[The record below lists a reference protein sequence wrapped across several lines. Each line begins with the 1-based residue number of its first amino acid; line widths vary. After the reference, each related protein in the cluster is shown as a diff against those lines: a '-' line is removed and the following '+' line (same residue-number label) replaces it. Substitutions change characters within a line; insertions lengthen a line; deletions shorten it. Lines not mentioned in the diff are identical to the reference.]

1 MSQEGIV
8 ISVSGKGG
16 VGKSTVTALLLKAM
30 MDAGKNSILAVDA
43 DPDSNLADIL
53 GVKAHKTVATVA
65 SKLKQ
70 DIAAG
75 KFPPDF
81 SKRDYFETKIFEILC
96 EEAGFDLLV
105 MGRGEGEGCYC
116 AVNDLLTSILDTLS
130 KNYSITLMDMEAG
143 LEHLSRRTDRDVD
156 VMIVVV
162 DRSRLSYLTA
172 KRIKELAREV
182 HIDFKRILAVGN
194 NVEPEFEEAV
204 RKRVVEAGLEF
215 AGFIPSDPNIAS
227 YDLEG
232 KSLLELPEDS
242 LAVKAAKEIAEKLGL
257 I

>member
-1 MSQEGIV
+1 
-8 ISVSGKGG
+8 
-16 VGKSTVTALLLKAM
+16 
-30 MDAGKNSILAVDA
+30 
-43 DPDSNLADIL
+43 
-53 GVKAHKTVATVA
+53 
-65 SKLKQ
+65 
-70 DIAAG
+70 
-75 KFPPDF
+75 
-81 SKRDYFETKIFEILC
+81 
-96 EEAGFDLLV
+96 
-105 MGRGEGEGCYC
+105 
-116 AVNDLLTSILDTLS
+116 S

-156 VMIVVV
+156 IMVVVV
-162 DRSRLSYLTA
+162 DRSRLGYLTA

-194 NVEPEFEEAV
+194 NVEPEFEDAV
-204 RKRVVEAGLEF
+204 RKQVVEAGLEF